1 MKSVQG
7 AAYDGNGGGQTDDES
22 GGGQW

>member
-1 MKSVQG
+1 MKSVRG